1 MIDSILTSIRAIIE
15 FIIILLFYRQIYN
28 AEIIKNKGKVMIY
41 CLGMAICYFVN
52 AYFDIG
58 LYFTVIGTLY
68 GIVIPL
74 ILLEGNKRKWIFLYP
89 TMILMVAM
97 ICMCISYALAIVLN
111 ASVSKIYYRPSLA
124 VVIDILFLALFIIEY
139 LIDKMKNNRI
149 NRGIKITVPVYVF
162 MLVGEVC
169 FWAILGAMQYFT
181 IGYNAGG
188 NLVNV
193 MGFIV
198 SAVCIAYCLG
208 FMFLSASI
216 QKNLNIKRENDMINL
231 YADEQQKH
239 IKLMVEKDSDIKKFR
254 HDVRQHMWVVSYHL
268 DEGNVD
274 KAKEYISQI
283 YEALDNSKMEHYTGV
298 IPIDVAISDKKRIM
312 DEKNI
317 VFNWSGNVQKIP
329 DDIKE
334 YDMCTVFVGVL
345 DKAIYA
351 CEKLPEEERELKLV
365 VEVNNGKLYIR
376 EKHKSLSND
385 KSWEDRQIKGITE
398 KYNGYV
404 VHTIEDG
411 NCITEIVI

>member
-1 MIDSILTSIRAIIE
+1 
-15 FIIILLFYRQIYN
+15 
-28 AEIIKNKGKVMIY
+28 
-41 CLGMAICYFVN
+41 
-52 AYFDIG
+52 
-58 LYFTVIGTLY
+58 
-68 GIVIPL
+68 
-74 ILLEGNKRKWIFLYP
+74 
-89 TMILMVAM
+89 
-97 ICMCISYALAIVLN
+97 
-111 ASVSKIYYRPSLA
+111 
-124 VVIDILFLALFIIEY
+124 
-139 LIDKMKNNRI
+139 
-149 NRGIKITVPVYVF
+149 
-162 MLVGEVC
+162 
-169 FWAILGAMQYFT
+169 
-181 IGYNAGG
+181 
-188 NLVNV
+188 
-193 MGFIV
+193 
-198 SAVCIAYCLG
+198 
-208 FMFLSASI
+208 
-216 QKNLNIKRENDMINL
+216 MINL

-385 KSWEDRQIKGITE
+385 KNWEDRQIKGITE

-411 NCITEIVI
+411 NCITEIVL